1 MFEGKLQYSGPGTE
15 GEFKDWGSS
24 EFSPFK
30 DKSDFART
38 SLKNLDT
45 DSLTEGEARQIGII
59 QDPKK
64 DKAAAERR
72 RQAEDELR
80 RRGHRVITPEEVE
93 KKKKEGEGERDKGEK
108 EQKGRDAVAAAAQN
122 QADAMNALPFGPLNE
137 NLNNLSSALAGG
149 DEGGGLISQFDL
161 LTTATKNLKDI
172 MENINRNNP
181 DGPLPPRPR
190 S

>member
-1 MFEGKLQYSGPGTE
+1 MA
-15 GEFKDWGSS
+15 D
-24 EFSPFK
+24 
-30 DKSDFART
+30 
-38 SLKNLDT
+38 
-45 DSLTEGEARQIGII
+45 
-59 QDPKK
+59 
-64 DKAAAERR
+64 
-72 RQAEDELR
+72 
-80 RRGHRVITPEEVE
+80 
-93 KKKKEGEGERDKGEK
+93 
-108 EQKGRDAVAAAAQN
+108 AAQN